1 MKERYENGS
10 GDVLPQ
16 EDGPR
21 EDPLPEP
28 LILIVD
34 DVAENVE
41 VLYRLL
47 EGEGYRFAV
56 AQNVKETYQAV
67 EREVPDLILLDVM
80 LPDGDGFEAAEEL
93 LRSYSDRYLP
103 IIFIT
108 ARTHVD
114 DKVRGF
120 QVGGVDYII
129 KPFEYREVQ
138 ARVRTHLELKRAEA
152 ERTKLIG
159 ELQEALQEV
168 RQLRGIIP
176 ICARCKKVRD
186 DGGYWQQVE
195 HYISTHSEVEF
206 SHSLCPACIRELYPD
221 LGADVTGEES

>member
-1 MKERYENGS
+1 MKERHENGS

-16 EDGPR
+16 EDGRR